1 MKNNGRFIEYLIR
14 LLACMLAA
22 ELIFR
27 FLTFPAPFDTALV
40 RILLSTFGS
49 CLFISVLSSMLPH
62 KAGRI
67 ITLFFCWLI
76 GIYAIIQ
83 LGMKNYLGNY
93 TSVNAGGDMFGRITE
108 FILPFIKA
116 LKPQYW
122 LVLVCPVI
130 CTFLPYRHKANGNK
144 NMNLIYIMLACA
156 LAFSLLSY
164 ATVASAGLSSLYAY
178 PKYIEKSLREFG
190 LGKFLIRDFLAIG
203 REEKITLEPSAITP
217 ETTALPE
224 TAQPEVPAE
233 EQHRT
238 IDDSEWTELM
248 NNETDENMKMIDA
261 WLMSRPVEDY
271 NEMTGLLEGKNLI
284 YIMIEAFDYI
294 AVDEQLTPTLYMMK
308 ENGWD
313 FTTHYT
319 PKYSCTTGESEFIS
333 EVSLIPESDV
343 CTPNQ
348 YKYNEFSNS
357 IFSLFRNEGY
367 YTSGYHN
374 WIDEFY
380 DRRELYESSG
390 CQAYLNYDDLNFH
403 TIKGWQSDLELM
415 ELTMPLYINEEKF
428 FTLYITSSTHFPY
441 DEDSTLGNRY
451 LNEINAV
458 HPDYKL
464 NIKRYI
470 SKAMELDKA
479 MEYLLKTLEENGRL
493 EDTAIVF
500 FGDHHPLNTPLS
512 DIAMYTYEV
521 DKTVGLNEDRTP
533 FVIYCPS
540 ALGSRK
546 LDEVNSTFDILPTIC
561 NLYNLDYDPRL
572 YLGTDYFG
580 KKEKLVYFTNG
591 DWISQQGIYYNS
603 RSQFVPFDEN
613 SETDEEYVESVC
625 QEVTNCFNVSSLIY
639 RTDYFSKRPGL
650 PFPESKKDTEE

>member
-1 MKNNGRFIEYLIR
+1 MKSNGRFSEYLIR
-14 LLACMLAA
+14 LTVCMTAA
-22 ELIFR
+22 ELLFR
-27 FLTFPAPFDTALV
+27 FLTFPAPFDFALF
-40 RILLSTFGS
+40 RILLSTAGTS
-49 CLFISVLSSMLPH
+49 LFLASLCSLVPH

-67 ITLFFCWLI
+67 IVLFFCWLI
-76 GIYAIIQ
+76 GIYAVIQ

-108 FILPFIKA
+108 FIIPFIKA

-122 LVLVCPVI
+122 LALVCPLI
-130 CTFLPYRHKANGNK
+130 CTFVSWHSRGHSFRNVK
-144 NMNLIYIMLACA
+144 NIMVMLAA
-156 LAFSLLSY
+156 SLILSLASY
-164 ATVASAGLSSLYAY
+164 LTVRSSGLASLYAY

-190 LGKFLIRDFLAIG
+190 LSKFLIRDFLAVG
-203 REEKITLEPSAITP
+203 KEEKITLDPVSTP
-217 ETTALPE
+217 A
-224 TAQPEVPAE
+224 AQPTEEPEVIE

-238 IDDSEWTELM
+238 IDDSAWKALAES
-248 NNETDENMKMIDA
+248 ETDENVRMIDS
-261 WLMSRPVEDY
+261 WLMGRPVEDY

-333 EVSLIPESDV
+333 EISLIPESDV

-348 YKYNEFSNS
+348 YKYNNFATS

-380 DRRELYESSG
+380 DRRELYKSSG

-403 TIKGWQSDLELM
+403 TIRGWQSDLELM
-415 ELTMPLYINEEKF
+415 ELTVPLYINEDKF
-428 FTLYITSSTHFPY
+428 FTLYVTSSMHFPY
-441 DEDSTLGNRY
+441 DESSTLGDRY

-479 MEYLLKTLEENGRL
+479 MAYLLKVLEENGKL
-493 EDTAIVF
+493 GDTAIVF
-500 FGDHHPLNTPLS
+500 FADHHPLNTPLN
-512 DIAMYTYEV
+512 DIAAYTYEV
-521 DKTVGLNEDRTP
+521 DRTVGLNEDRTP

-540 ALGSRK
+540 ALGTKK
-546 LDEVNSTFDILPTIC
+546 LDEVNSTFDI
-561 NLYNLDYDPRL
+561 
-572 YLGTDYFG
+572 
-580 KKEKLVYFTNG
+580 
-591 DWISQQGIYYNS
+591 
-603 RSQFVPFDEN
+603 
-613 SETDEEYVESVC
+613 
-625 QEVTNCFNVSSLIY
+625 
-639 RTDYFSKRPGL
+639 
-650 PFPESKKDTEE
+650 